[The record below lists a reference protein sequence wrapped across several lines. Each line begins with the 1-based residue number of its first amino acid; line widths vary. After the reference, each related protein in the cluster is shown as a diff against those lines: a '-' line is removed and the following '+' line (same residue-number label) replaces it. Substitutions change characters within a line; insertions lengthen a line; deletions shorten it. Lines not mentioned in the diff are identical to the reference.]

1 MGCIDARKG
10 IFGNFQHYLD
20 YVLADH
26 TLPCHSDYTISN
38 NPNFEGVSL
47 VEEKSEFGPGFA
59 CFRAS
64 YAL

>member
-38 NPNFEGVSL
+38 NPNFEGVEENQSL
-47 VEEKSEFGPGFA
+47 
-59 CFRAS
+59 
-64 YAL
+64 ALVLHAFELHMHYD